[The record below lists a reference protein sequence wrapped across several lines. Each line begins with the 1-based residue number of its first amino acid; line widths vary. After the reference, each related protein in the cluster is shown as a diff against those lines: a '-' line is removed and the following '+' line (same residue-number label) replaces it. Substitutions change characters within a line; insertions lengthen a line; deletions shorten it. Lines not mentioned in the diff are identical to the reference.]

1 MHVNKV
7 ITLERVITLMVFD
20 VFKPEHDKK
29 KILNLTQLNSTY

>member
-7 ITLERVITLMVFD
+7 ITFERVITLMFFD
-20 VFKPEHDKK
+20 VLKPEHDKK